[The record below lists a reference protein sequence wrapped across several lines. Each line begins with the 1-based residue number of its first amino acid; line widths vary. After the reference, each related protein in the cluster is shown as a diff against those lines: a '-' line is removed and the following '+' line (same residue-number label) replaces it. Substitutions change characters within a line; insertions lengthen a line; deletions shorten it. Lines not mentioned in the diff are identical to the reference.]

1 VDKSGTLAAVSTR
14 GQTMAVTGTA
24 GAGYLELP
32 PQSSDVAVAT
42 DKVRLW
48 SAADNF
54 IITYDDN
61 APGGVDSPHIGFK
74 SAVNGL
80 RLYRF
85 PAKGNGT
92 DTLLLES
99 DPDLVA
105 LANNSS
111 NGLWAHISAGSGSA
125 RNVNAGSSKI
135 PITNG
140 DGIAGNPTFGLVEA
154 NLTFTDST
162 PIVKGSGDAT
172 KLLRFEVDGF
182 TTGTTRVVTFPN
194 ADISVAR
201 TDAANTFT
209 GLQTFNTG
217 ITASGSGTIDIKSSN
232 SASFGGTGSAS
243 ATLTSASTTT
253 V

>member
-1 VDKSGTLAAVSTR
+1 FSVDKSGTLAAVSTK

-54 IITYDDN
+54 IISYDDN

-105 LANNSS
+105 LADNSS
-111 NGLWAHISAGSGSA
+111 N
-125 RNVNAGSSKI
+125 
-135 PITNG
+135 
-140 DGIAGNPTFGLVEA
+140 
-154 NLTFTDST
+154 
-162 PIVKGSGDAT
+162 
-172 KLLRFEVDGF
+172 RFLSHVPAV
-182 TTGTTRVVTFPN
+182 R
-194 ADISVAR
+194 SCSR
-201 TDAANTFT
+201 
-209 GLQTFNTG
+209 Q
-217 ITASGSGTIDIKSSN
+217 
-232 SASFGGTGSAS
+232 
-243 ATLTSASTTT
+243 
-253 V
+253 

>member
-1 VDKSGTLAAVSTR
+1 FSVDKSGTLAAVSTKGPR
-14 GQTMAVTGTA
+14 LVVTGTA
-24 GAGYLELP
+24 GSGYLELP

-42 DKVRLW
+42 DKIRLW

-54 IITYDDN
+54 VISYDDN

-74 SAVNGL
+74 SAVKGL

-111 NGLWAHISAGSGSA
+111 NGFWSHISAGSGCA
-125 RNVNAGSSKI
+125 RTLIAGSSKSS
-135 PITNG
+135 ITNG
-140 DGIAGNPTFGLVEA
+140 DGIAGNPTFDLVEA

-162 PIVKGSGDAT
+162 PIVKG
-172 KLLRFEVDGF
+172 
-182 TTGTTRVVTFPN
+182 
-194 ADISVAR
+194 
-201 TDAANTFT
+201 
-209 GLQTFNTG
+209 
-217 ITASGSGTIDIKSSN
+217 
-232 SASFGGTGSAS
+232 
-243 ATLTSASTTT
+243 
-253 V
+253 